1 MPRDVIQSSAV
12 AGAGPKRR
20 TETFQPGSR
29 SPHTRPISLA
39 VSLIIPAH
47 NEAGRISSTLARYA
61 AALFGRYGDAVE
73 VIVVANGCTD
83 ATVEAVSRV
92 RGEFPFIRVVDIKD
106 AVGKGVA
113 LLEGFRRASGRSV
126 LFADADGA
134 TAVSSL
140 FALLDQ
146 LDTYD
151 VVLGSRHV
159 PGSDV
164 TRRQPLRRRVL
175 SRAFNLVVRA
185 LFRLDVHDTQCVA
198 KALRGDAARRLV
210 TLVGETGWTF
220 DLDMVLTAR
229 RLGLSFVER
238 PVEWADVDGSQL
250 RVAGTTVA
258 VLGSLW
264 RLWSREHRA
273 TAVRAQRLR
282 ILALNWRCT
291 RHPDAGGAEL
301 NLFEQA
307 RRWQRDG
314 HDVTVVAAR
323 RAGDRVLPEYEVTDG
338 VTVRRMGGRFSVY
351 LHAAWFLTWHGSE
364 YDEILDVS
372 NGIPFFTPLFTP
384 RPSALLIH
392 HVHDRQWFTEFSQ
405 PMSSVGWFLERYIV
419 PFVYR
424 HRPVIAVS
432 PTTRDALVQTGFDA
446 DRISVIYNGV
456 SALEPALEPA
466 VAGARAEGGPVICY
480 VGRLK
485 RYKRLERLIDAYA
498 ALRSTVPGVR
508 LEIVGDGDAR
518 PALEDHAAALGV
530 SGGVTF
536 RGFVDEATKAA
547 VFASATVF
555 ATPSMHEGWGL
566 SVIEANQH
574 GCPAV
579 AYNVPGLSAAI
590 VDGGTGLLA
599 GDDHGFRE
607 AIRRLLVD
615 PDLRAELSDGA
626 RAWAARFDWETT
638 AAATLQVMD
647 VFAVSGRVDR
657 RHPAAAA

>member
-1 MPRDVIQSSAV
+1 M
-12 AGAGPKRR
+12 
-20 TETFQPGSR
+20 
-29 SPHTRPISLA
+29 
-39 VSLIIPAH
+39 
-47 NEAGRISSTLARYA
+47 
-61 AALFGRYGDAVE
+61 
-73 VIVVANGCTD
+73 
-83 ATVEAVSRV
+83 
-92 RGEFPFIRVVDIKD
+92 
-106 AVGKGVA
+106 
-113 LLEGFRRASGRSV
+113 
-126 LFADADGA
+126 
-134 TAVSSL
+134 
-140 FALLDQ
+140 
-146 LDTYD
+146 
-151 VVLGSRHV
+151 
-159 PGSDV
+159 
-164 TRRQPLRRRVL
+164 L
-175 SRAFNLVVRA
+175 SRAFNLVVRG
-185 LFRLDVHDTQCVA
+185 LFRLDIHDTQCGA

-210 TLVGETGWTF
+210 MLVGETGWTF
-220 DLDMVLTAR
+220 DLDRVLTAR

-250 RVAGTTVA
+250 RVAGTAVA

-264 RLWSREHRA
+264 RLWWRERRA

-291 RHPDAGGAEL
+291 RHPEAGGAEL

-314 HDVTVVAAR
+314 HDVTVIAAR
-323 RAGDRVLPEYEVTDG
+323 RAGDRVLPEHEVMDG

-351 LHAAWFLTWHGSE
+351 LHAAWFLTWHGSD

-392 HVHDRQWFTEFSQ
+392 HVHDRQWFTEFRQ
-405 PMSSVGWFLERYIV
+405 PMSSVGWFLERYVV
-419 PFVYR
+419 PLVYR

-432 PTTRDALVQTGFDA
+432 PTTRDALVRTGFDG

-456 SALEPALEPA
+456 SAPDPGLEPETGGRQPA
-466 VAGARAEGGPVICY
+466 AVPTICY

-498 ALRSTVPGVR
+498 ALRSSVPGVR

-518 PALEDHAAALGV
+518 PALEDYATSVGV

-536 RGFVDEATKAA
+536 RGFVDETTKAT
-547 VFASATVF
+547 VLASATVF

-566 SVIEANQH
+566 SVIEANQR

-579 AYNVPGLSAAI
+579 AYDVPGLSAAI
-590 VDGGTGLLA
+590 VNGETGLLA
-599 GDDHGFRE
+599 ADDHGFRE
-607 AIRRLLVD
+607 ALRRVLVD
-615 PDLRAELSDGA
+615 PDVRAELSDGA
-626 RAWAARFDWETT
+626 RDWAARFDWETT